1 MLFNN
6 AIDRLSLVA
15 AKIEEQIE
23 ELQNQL
29 SQVQSQIQ
37 AVRSVEQAAE
47 SAVGQVRQALNG
59 IRAIDP
65 ELEAEFRTAVLDQF
79 GASPEAFLP
88 PTPEA
93 PAPDATPE
101 PEAPEPDGD
110 APTVEVVS
118 EGRLT
123 DSDSLR
129 QMQDDLQDVEDRIVE
144 MEFGGTVVTVE
155 PPKEVERPTLMG
167 YTVKELRRAIDEL
180 SLEQPPSKASKIEIV
195 RFLDPIPNAKLRAA
209 LTAATL

>member
-1 MLFNN
+1 MLFNT
-6 AIDRLSLVA
+6 AIDQLNAVA
-15 AKIEEQIE
+15 AKIEAQIE

-65 ELEAEFRTAVLDQF
+65 TLEDQFRAAVLDQF
-79 GASPEAFLP
+79 GASPEAFFP
-88 PTPEA
+88 
-93 PAPDATPE
+93 PAPDAPAPE
-101 PEAPEPDGD
+101 GDPEPD
-110 APTVEVVS
+110 APTPTVEVAP

-123 DSDSLR
+123 DSLR
-129 QMQDDLQDVEDRIVE
+129 QMQDDLQDIEDRIVE
-144 MEFGGTVVTVE
+144 IEMGGTVLTVE

-180 SLEQPPSKASKIEIV
+180 SLEQPPSKASKMEII
-195 RFLDPIPNAKLRAA
+195 RYLDTIPNAKLRDA